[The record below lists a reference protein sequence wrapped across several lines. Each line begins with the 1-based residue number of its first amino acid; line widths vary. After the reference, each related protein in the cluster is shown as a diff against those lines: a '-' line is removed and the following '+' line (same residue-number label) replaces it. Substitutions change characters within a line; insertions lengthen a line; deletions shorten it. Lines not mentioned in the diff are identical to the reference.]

1 MKRLQFPT
9 VLRKMWSGAEVQ
21 AWLDEHAN
29 TDAPPVTK
37 PEEVMALT
45 AERDAAVAGLLAL
58 LRDDQDAAFA
68 AAYAVRDRALRSAPS
83 PANDGG
89 QYG

>member
-9 VLRKMWSGAEVQ
+9 LPRKMWSGAEVQ

-29 TDAPPVTK
+29 TYAPPMTE
-37 PEEVMALT
+37 PEVGALI

-68 AAYAVRDRALRSAPS
+68 AAYAVRDRALRSIPS
-83 PANDGG
+83 PPNNGG